1 MRNYLITVTSLNHN
15 NVRLAAAAPEN
26 GLQIVATP
34 NLALSE
40 IFILYKGRLKFHLG
54 AIEDTRSL
62 KLHFSNPMDMPEAS

>member
-1 MRNYLITVTSLNHN
+1 MYKSHNLHN

-26 GLQIVATP
+26 GLKIVATP

-54 AIEDTRSL
+54 AIEDDL
-62 KLHFSNPMDMPEAS
+62 CIV